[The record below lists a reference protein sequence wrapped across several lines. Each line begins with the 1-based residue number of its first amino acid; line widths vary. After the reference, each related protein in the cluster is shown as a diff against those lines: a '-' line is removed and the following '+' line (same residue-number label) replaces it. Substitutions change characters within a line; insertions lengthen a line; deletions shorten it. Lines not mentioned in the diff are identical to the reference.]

1 MDINL
6 YITFRTKLREGDG
19 KVTEQSFNLVTE
31 PWIKVIEKSQNQ
43 EATISLYKLFENTN
57 KYRELA
63 GEMKSQD
70 LAILR
75 LLLAILTT
83 VYSRVDVD
91 GEPYDWLDFNK
102 ETWIAELIDD
112 EIDIRDVQ
120 VELLQTWGLLYEEGK
135 FTSSVLEYLQKYS
148 DRFSLFGEEPF
159 YQVSARVY
167 DEFVPDNKNVS
178 TGKGTVSVKQM
189 NRLISESNNS
199 PSVFSPK
206 SSFNK
211 ENITLPEFT
220 RWIITY
226 QNFTGVTDK
235 TKVNSK
241 DKFSVSSGWLY
252 GIAPVVVKGND
263 MFDTLMLN
271 MVLNPE
277 KETGIIQKP
286 TWEYSS
292 VDYINKR
299 ITAHT
304 PENIAELYTIWSR
317 MLHVEWED
325 GVPTIFTA
333 GLPKNDNMNAFAEP
347 MTTWKYDKKEA
358 SYRPNTKWIKSIGKQ
373 MWRNF
378 GNYVATENGSDRSEP
393 GIVQW
398 LELIKEKGELSIER
412 LVELETIGLVSDGN
426 ATSQSPAAEIHDNM
440 QINAGVLFDNDRLT
454 FWPARIEN
462 TVKLTQ
468 DIGDDFWSFS
478 SNLAK
483 LRGLE
488 DSSSFANKLSSKFY
502 DQLNRPFNDWL
513 SSLKLGQE
521 PDEEI
526 LKWKKT
532 LKSIAFDEA
541 SQVMNHST
549 PKDFFGRKNDKDT
562 KIRNIFTLYNQF
574 QIAVNKDLA

>member
-43 EATISLYKLFENTN
+43 EATISLYELFENTN

-299 ITAHT
+299 IT
-304 PENIAELYTIWSR
+304 
-317 MLHVEWED
+317 
-325 GVPTIFTA
+325 
-333 GLPKNDNMNAFAEP
+333 
-347 MTTWKYDKKEA
+347 
-358 SYRPNTKWIKSIGKQ
+358 
-373 MWRNF
+373 
-378 GNYVATENGSDRSEP
+378 
-393 GIVQW
+393 
-398 LELIKEKGELSIER
+398 
-412 LVELETIGLVSDGN
+412 
-426 ATSQSPAAEIHDNM
+426 
-440 QINAGVLFDNDRLT
+440 
-454 FWPARIEN
+454 
-462 TVKLTQ
+462 
-468 DIGDDFWSFS
+468 
-478 SNLAK
+478 
-483 LRGLE
+483 
-488 DSSSFANKLSSKFY
+488 
-502 DQLNRPFNDWL
+502 
-513 SSLKLGQE
+513 
-521 PDEEI
+521 
-526 LKWKKT
+526 
-532 LKSIAFDEA
+532 
-541 SQVMNHST
+541 VMS
-549 PKDFFGRKNDKDT
+549 
-562 KIRNIFTLYNQF
+562 
-574 QIAVNKDLA
+574 V